1 MHIFDIIGP
10 VMIGP
15 SSSHTAGA
23 GKCFFRQERG
33 KIEHQDLAFFHGVNV
48 DMTRYLSGTHRLGAE
63 DIAASQM
70 IDDDLV
76 PVFVDQI
83 FFQHAGEQ
91 NAGAAGGIPECG
103 DGCILRIIDHARI

>member
-1 MHIFDIIGP
+1 M
-10 VMIGP
+10 
-15 SSSHTAGA
+15 AG
-23 GKCFFRQERG
+23 
-33 KIEHQDLAFFHGVNV
+33 H
-48 DMTRYLSGTHRLGAE
+48 LSGAHRLGAE

-76 PVFVDQI
+76 SVFVDQI

-91 NAGAAGGIPECG
+91 NAGAAGGIPKCG

>member
-1 MHIFDIIGP
+1 M
-10 VMIGP
+10 
-15 SSSHTAGA
+15 
-23 GKCFFRQERG
+23 FFRQERG

-48 DMTRYLSGTHRLGAE
+48 DMTRHLSGAHRLGAE

>member
-1 MHIFDIIGP
+1 MCIRD
-10 VMIGP
+10 
-15 SSSHTAGA
+15 
-23 GKCFFRQERG
+23 K
-33 KIEHQDLAFFHGVNV
+33 
-48 DMTRYLSGTHRLGAE
+48 
-63 DIAASQM
+63 M